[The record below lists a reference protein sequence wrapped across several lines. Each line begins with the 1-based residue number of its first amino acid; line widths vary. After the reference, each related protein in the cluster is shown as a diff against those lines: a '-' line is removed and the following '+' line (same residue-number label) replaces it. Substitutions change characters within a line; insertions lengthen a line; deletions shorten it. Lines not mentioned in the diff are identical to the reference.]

1 MNSYK
6 HTARFALLFIVV
18 LLILIDGIYGS
29 GIFPTLLTGLASLV
43 GIESQGSAT
52 FASDLAVEGEVVVPW
67 SADICAD
74 CEVRSVRLSGFID
87 ANASG
92 NAVVFLETKKS
103 SLLIFNQTVLLK
115 PIDRGVSAQEQ
126 PGVFYFNLRCTDT
139 CVLPESV
146 KEGSLRF
153 QVDSNI
159 SLRVT
164 SITYEWAQNPEK
176 DAGEVI
182 PEVPE
187 IQPLE
192 AEALNEP
199 APEKGVIEPVKTPV
213 NASLEQ
219 PALVV
224 NETTGTSK
232 KEGKNVS
239 SAVVKTPR
247 GKVIKVT
254 VSNAPNARKVLA
266 ATEIPEVEQSRIAL
280 YRTTGGVR
288 ETVEFLGYDTNG
300 NELIDRVEWSSV
312 SGTETYEI
320 IIEISAAEHLDA
332 QRGFISDIYDEVNA
346 QDGVWSEEIPDGDFV
361 RVAFEKNLT
370 AARDITIYPRVT
382 SGSPRIEVY
391 EVNGTAKIAE
401 FSSIVSNQY
410 MKVYLAGLDGKQD
423 TFDLRVFDG
432 SVEFDHIIDP
442 EQFFYDNFESG
453 DFAGWDIS
461 GLLDFWT
468 LDTVVAID
476 TTSAKCA
483 AQKNCNNF
491 GMATTGAIDTSA
503 ATGVN
508 LTLRFND
515 DDLDATGDAEVYFL
529 NSTISWVL
537 VGNLNAV
544 TEDTWET
551 FTFTSTNA
559 SYLHSGFKVLFAGDP
574 DANENIWI
582 DNVNITALTGSS
594 CPSTLT
600 QNTTL
605 IGDMFAPASCFLFGA
620 DNIVL
625 DCNGRSIAWDNAGGG
640 NDFAVWSDNRSNVTV
655 KNCVLIDG
663 NVGGAFSVGINFTR
677 TNNSLVEN
685 NTVRTNGTNNN
696 YGIVLQTSAFNNSVL
711 NNTVQANGTAGS
723 NVGIYLFS
731 TVSGNNVSRNN
742 ITTNGT
748 SSNQGIRL
756 ELSATNNGVFNNTVL
771 TNGTSSGNNGV
782 YLFST
787 VSNNTVSGN
796 VIVTNGSDNNHGLRL
811 ETSANNNTFHDNFI
825 TTLANQSYGI
835 SLLDS
840 SDNRFNGTILNFTKE
855 WIHGGVGMLNNFSNT
870 TFMTGNGSIN
880 STPLWTL
887 TGLQNITQLLLN
899 ITNNTAFSNSSN
911 LTMINTTAQIIL
923 KGITTTNPQPIYD
936 ENDTN
941 LFAVCDGPQCV
952 EQSYSGSIFVFN
964 VTRFSRYS
972 SNESDCPS
980 TLTQNRTLTRN
991 ISANASCFLFGAD
1004 NIVLDCNGKS
1014 ITWDTAGSGN
1024 DFAVWS
1030 DNRSNVTVKNCVL
1043 IDGNVAGIFGIGV
1056 NFTRTN
1062 NSLVEN
1068 NTVRTNGTSDN
1079 YGIYLFTTA
1088 SNNVVK
1094 NNTITTNG
1102 TGGTNVGIY
1111 LQAASGNNISGN
1123 VVTTGGT
1130 SLNAGVSIQS
1140 SANNNTVVNN
1150 TLQTNGTSG
1159 SNVGI
1164 YLLSTVSGNNVSGN
1178 FITTNGTN
1186 NNHGIRLETS
1196 ANNNTFNGNFI
1207 TTLTNQSYG
1216 ISLLDSS
1223 DNRFNGTILNFTKEW
1238 IHSGVGMLNNFS
1250 NTTFQ
1255 TGNGSINST
1264 ANWTLIGLQ
1273 NITQLLLNITNNTA
1287 FSNSSNLTI
1296 INTTAQIILRG
1307 ITTTDPQPI
1316 YDENDTN
1323 LFAVCNSPQCVEQSY
1338 SGGIFT
1344 FNVTRFSTYS
1354 TNETPTPTSCPTTI
1368 TQNLTLTA
1376 NRSATASCVLFGADN
1391 IVLDCNGYVITWD
1404 TSGGGNDFAVWS
1416 DNRTN
1421 VTVKNCILIDGNVGG
1436 ARGIGINF
1444 TRTNLSL
1451 VLNNTVRTNGT
1462 NDNYGIVLQTSAFNN
1477 TIANNTVRTNGTAD
1491 SNYGIYLSSTVSGN
1505 NVSVNSIVTDG
1516 TSDNYGV
1523 YLLTGV
1529 VNNLVI
1535 NNNVTTNG
1543 TSFNRG
1549 IVFSTNAF
1557 NNTASNNMVQT
1568 NGTGA
1573 QNYGIYL
1580 LDSAINNTVRNNTI
1594 RTNGTLGN
1602 VGIYLFDSGFNN
1614 TVVNNTIN
1622 TNGSSNI
1629 NYGIYLFTNII
1640 NNNFTGNVITTN
1652 GTHNN
1657 HGLRLETSANNN
1669 TFHDNFIT
1677 TLANQSYGI
1686 SLLDSSDNRFNGT
1699 ILNFT
1704 KEWIHGGVGMR
1715 NNFSN
1720 TTFMTGNGSINS
1732 TANWTLVGLQNIT
1745 QVLLN
1750 ITNNT
1755 AFSNSSNLTMLN
1767 TTAQIKLRGITAIN
1781 PQPIYDENDT
1791 TLYSVCTSP
1800 QCVKDGYSSG
1810 IFTFNVTRFSTYST
1824 NESFGILNVTLQSP
1838 TGINNQ
1844 PQNQFFTV
1852 RANVTCEGYSLAI
1865 CGNVSG
1871 TVRYN
1876 ATSSTTP
1883 NAAINGSNVTGTPFY
1898 TVEANPISCGSMN
1911 VTTPVCQ
1918 LNWTVNASGAIGST
1932 YMLDVNFTS
1941 NQTQV
1946 VSNNTANT
1954 TVNIIDDALSI
1965 TISSALA
1972 EVAFGTLSPG
1982 TTDNPGVNNS
1992 INGYNVT
1999 CSYSGGNCNISIRG
2013 DANMTDGVNK
2023 IGLDNVSWNQA
2034 NSAATKKRFNATFDI
2049 INETLAD
2056 AAVQLIY
2063 FLLDVPSGQVAASY
2077 QGNFTIQGTSN

>member
-18 LLILIDGIYGS
+18 LLVLIDGIYGS

-835 SLLDS
+835 SL
-840 SDNRFNGTILNFTKE
+840 
-855 WIHGGVGMLNNFSNT
+855 VG
-870 TFMTGNGSIN
+870 
-880 STPLWTL
+880 
-887 TGLQNITQLLLN
+887 
-899 ITNNTAFSNSSN
+899 
-911 LTMINTTAQIIL
+911 
-923 KGITTTNPQPIYD
+923 
-936 ENDTN
+936 
-941 LFAVCDGPQCV
+941 
-952 EQSYSGSIFVFN
+952 
-964 VTRFSRYS
+964 
-972 SNESDCPS
+972 
-980 TLTQNRTLTRN
+980 
-991 ISANASCFLFGAD
+991 
-1004 NIVLDCNGKS
+1004 
-1014 ITWDTAGSGN
+1014 
-1024 DFAVWS
+1024 
-1030 DNRSNVTVKNCVL
+1030 
-1043 IDGNVAGIFGIGV
+1043 
-1056 NFTRTN
+1056 
-1062 NSLVEN
+1062 
-1068 NTVRTNGTSDN
+1068 
-1079 YGIYLFTTA
+1079 
-1088 SNNVVK
+1088 
-1094 NNTITTNG
+1094 
-1102 TGGTNVGIY
+1102 
-1111 LQAASGNNISGN
+1111 
-1123 VVTTGGT
+1123 
-1130 SLNAGVSIQS
+1130 
-1140 SANNNTVVNN
+1140 
-1150 TLQTNGTSG
+1150 
-1159 SNVGI
+1159 
-1164 YLLSTVSGNNVSGN
+1164 
-1178 FITTNGTN
+1178 
-1186 NNHGIRLETS
+1186 
-1196 ANNNTFNGNFI
+1196 
-1207 TTLTNQSYG
+1207 
-1216 ISLLDSS
+1216 SS

-1704 KEWIHGGVGMR
+1704 KEWIHGGVGMLNNFSNTTFMTGNGSINSTPLWTLTGLQNITQLLLNITNNTAFSNSSNLTMINTTAQIILKGITTTNPQPIYDENDTNLFAVCDGPQCVEQSYSGSIFVFNVTRFSRYSSNESDCPSTLTQNRTLTRNISANASCFLFGADNIVLDCNGKSITWDTAGSGNDFAVWSDNRSNVTVKNCVLIDGNVAGIFGIGVNFTRTNNSLVENNTVRTNGTSDNYGIYLFTTASNNVVKNNTITTNGTGGTNVGIYLQAASGNNISGNVVTTGGTSLNAGVSIQSSANNNTVVNNTLQTNGTSGSNVGIYLLSTVSGNNVSGNFITTNGTNNNHGIRLETSANNNTFNGNFITTLTNQSYGISLLDSSDNRFNGTILNFTKEWIHGGVGMR

>member
-559 SYLHSGFKVLFAGDP
+559 SYLHSGF
-574 DANENIWI
+574 

-835 SLLDS
+835 SL
-840 SDNRFNGTILNFTKE
+840 
-855 WIHGGVGMLNNFSNT
+855 
-870 TFMTGNGSIN
+870 
-880 STPLWTL
+880 
-887 TGLQNITQLLLN
+887 
-899 ITNNTAFSNSSN
+899 
-911 LTMINTTAQIIL
+911 
-923 KGITTTNPQPIYD
+923 
-936 ENDTN
+936 
-941 LFAVCDGPQCV
+941 
-952 EQSYSGSIFVFN
+952 
-964 VTRFSRYS
+964 
-972 SNESDCPS
+972 
-980 TLTQNRTLTRN
+980 
-991 ISANASCFLFGAD
+991 
-1004 NIVLDCNGKS
+1004 
-1014 ITWDTAGSGN
+1014 
-1024 DFAVWS
+1024 
-1030 DNRSNVTVKNCVL
+1030 
-1043 IDGNVAGIFGIGV
+1043 
-1056 NFTRTN
+1056 
-1062 NSLVEN
+1062 
-1068 NTVRTNGTSDN
+1068 
-1079 YGIYLFTTA
+1079 
-1088 SNNVVK
+1088 
-1094 NNTITTNG
+1094 
-1102 TGGTNVGIY
+1102 
-1111 LQAASGNNISGN
+1111 
-1123 VVTTGGT
+1123 
-1130 SLNAGVSIQS
+1130 
-1140 SANNNTVVNN
+1140 
-1150 TLQTNGTSG
+1150 
-1159 SNVGI
+1159 
-1164 YLLSTVSGNNVSGN
+1164 
-1178 FITTNGTN
+1178 
-1186 NNHGIRLETS
+1186 
-1196 ANNNTFNGNFI
+1196 
-1207 TTLTNQSYG
+1207 
-1216 ISLLDSS
+1216 
-1223 DNRFNGTILNFTKEW
+1223 
-1238 IHSGVGMLNNFS
+1238 
-1250 NTTFQ
+1250 
-1255 TGNGSINST
+1255 
-1264 ANWTLIGLQ
+1264 
-1273 NITQLLLNITNNTA
+1273 
-1287 FSNSSNLTI
+1287 
-1296 INTTAQIILRG
+1296 
-1307 ITTTDPQPI
+1307 
-1316 YDENDTN
+1316 
-1323 LFAVCNSPQCVEQSY
+1323 
-1338 SGGIFT
+1338 
-1344 FNVTRFSTYS
+1344 
-1354 TNETPTPTSCPTTI
+1354 
-1368 TQNLTLTA
+1368 
-1376 NRSATASCVLFGADN
+1376 
-1391 IVLDCNGYVITWD
+1391 
-1404 TSGGGNDFAVWS
+1404 
-1416 DNRTN
+1416 
-1421 VTVKNCILIDGNVGG
+1421 
-1436 ARGIGINF
+1436 
-1444 TRTNLSL
+1444 
-1451 VLNNTVRTNGT
+1451 
-1462 NDNYGIVLQTSAFNN
+1462 
-1477 TIANNTVRTNGTAD
+1477 
-1491 SNYGIYLSSTVSGN
+1491 
-1505 NVSVNSIVTDG
+1505 
-1516 TSDNYGV
+1516 
-1523 YLLTGV
+1523 
-1529 VNNLVI
+1529 
-1535 NNNVTTNG
+1535 
-1543 TSFNRG
+1543 
-1549 IVFSTNAF
+1549 
-1557 NNTASNNMVQT
+1557 
-1568 NGTGA
+1568 
-1573 QNYGIYL
+1573 
-1580 LDSAINNTVRNNTI
+1580 
-1594 RTNGTLGN
+1594 
-1602 VGIYLFDSGFNN
+1602 
-1614 TVVNNTIN
+1614 
-1622 TNGSSNI
+1622 
-1629 NYGIYLFTNII
+1629 
-1640 NNNFTGNVITTN
+1640 
-1652 GTHNN
+1652 
-1657 HGLRLETSANNN
+1657 
-1669 TFHDNFIT
+1669 
-1677 TLANQSYGI
+1677 
-1686 SLLDSSDNRFNGT
+1686 
-1699 ILNFT
+1699 
-1704 KEWIHGGVGMR
+1704 
-1715 NNFSN
+1715 
-1720 TTFMTGNGSINS
+1720 
-1732 TANWTLVGLQNIT
+1732 
-1745 QVLLN
+1745 
-1750 ITNNT
+1750 
-1755 AFSNSSNLTMLN
+1755 
-1767 TTAQIKLRGITAIN
+1767 
-1781 PQPIYDENDT
+1781 
-1791 TLYSVCTSP
+1791 
-1800 QCVKDGYSSG
+1800 
-1810 IFTFNVTRFSTYST
+1810 
-1824 NESFGILNVTLQSP
+1824 
-1838 TGINNQ
+1838 
-1844 PQNQFFTV
+1844 
-1852 RANVTCEGYSLAI
+1852 
-1865 CGNVSG
+1865 
-1871 TVRYN
+1871 
-1876 ATSSTTP
+1876 
-1883 NAAINGSNVTGTPFY
+1883 
-1898 TVEANPISCGSMN
+1898 
-1911 VTTPVCQ
+1911 
-1918 LNWTVNASGAIGST
+1918 
-1932 YMLDVNFTS
+1932 
-1941 NQTQV
+1941 
-1946 VSNNTANT
+1946 
-1954 TVNIIDDALSI
+1954 
-1965 TISSALA
+1965 
-1972 EVAFGTLSPG
+1972 
-1982 TTDNPGVNNS
+1982 
-1992 INGYNVT
+1992 
-1999 CSYSGGNCNISIRG
+1999 
-2013 DANMTDGVNK
+2013 
-2023 IGLDNVSWNQA
+2023 
-2034 NSAATKKRFNATFDI
+2034 
-2049 INETLAD
+2049 
-2056 AAVQLIY
+2056 
-2063 FLLDVPSGQVAASY
+2063 
-2077 QGNFTIQGTSN
+2077 

>member
-835 SLLDS
+835 SL
-840 SDNRFNGTILNFTKE
+840 
-855 WIHGGVGMLNNFSNT
+855 VG
-870 TFMTGNGSIN
+870 
-880 STPLWTL
+880 
-887 TGLQNITQLLLN
+887 
-899 ITNNTAFSNSSN
+899 
-911 LTMINTTAQIIL
+911 
-923 KGITTTNPQPIYD
+923 
-936 ENDTN
+936 
-941 LFAVCDGPQCV
+941 
-952 EQSYSGSIFVFN
+952 
-964 VTRFSRYS
+964 
-972 SNESDCPS
+972 
-980 TLTQNRTLTRN
+980 
-991 ISANASCFLFGAD
+991 
-1004 NIVLDCNGKS
+1004 
-1014 ITWDTAGSGN
+1014 
-1024 DFAVWS
+1024 
-1030 DNRSNVTVKNCVL
+1030 
-1043 IDGNVAGIFGIGV
+1043 
-1056 NFTRTN
+1056 
-1062 NSLVEN
+1062 
-1068 NTVRTNGTSDN
+1068 
-1079 YGIYLFTTA
+1079 
-1088 SNNVVK
+1088 
-1094 NNTITTNG
+1094 
-1102 TGGTNVGIY
+1102 
-1111 LQAASGNNISGN
+1111 
-1123 VVTTGGT
+1123 
-1130 SLNAGVSIQS
+1130 
-1140 SANNNTVVNN
+1140 
-1150 TLQTNGTSG
+1150 
-1159 SNVGI
+1159 
-1164 YLLSTVSGNNVSGN
+1164 
-1178 FITTNGTN
+1178 
-1186 NNHGIRLETS
+1186 
-1196 ANNNTFNGNFI
+1196 
-1207 TTLTNQSYG
+1207 
-1216 ISLLDSS
+1216 SS